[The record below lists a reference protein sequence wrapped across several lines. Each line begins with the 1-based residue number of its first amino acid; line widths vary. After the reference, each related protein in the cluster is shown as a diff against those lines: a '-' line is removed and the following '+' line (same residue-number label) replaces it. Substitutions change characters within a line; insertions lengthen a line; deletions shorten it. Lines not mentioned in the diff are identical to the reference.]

1 MADLY
6 NSQRI
11 LGVRLQAEGATM
23 HNFQRTIGIVPVADA
38 VTFSGNDQTLGI
50 AMLGADQAIYN
61 DQPVIGGVLI
71 SDGRTIYNDQPVVPV
86 SVRSGA
92 MFDFLAGSAT
102 GGSQAFTRS
111 SAGWRFDS
119 TGALVSTA
127 TNTLRVD
134 HDVSTL
140 AKRGALLETARTN
153 SLRNASGGGAVV
165 GAPGTLPTN
174 WNTTTPLNGI
184 SGEVVAATVVDGIN
198 YLAYRVS
205 GTAAGDANV
214 LIGDDTSSQIAA
226 TVGQTWTH
234 SAFLRLAAGS
244 LAGTTV
250 SIFVSGR
257 GAAGVG
263 LGDGSSTVLT
273 PTSADL
279 KAQPVSVTRTLANA
293 SAQYAWGTFQVYVA
307 NGWTVDLTL
316 WIGQPQLEL
325 GATASSTI
333 PTTSAAV
340 TRAADVLTLTP
351 ADAGALT
358 WRVRYDDNSEAT
370 LATGVTGD
378 YVVDPATLA
387 RPRVKAIW
395 ATP

>member
-1 MADLY
+1 MASIY
-6 NSQRI
+6 NSQRV

-38 VTFSGNDQTLGI
+38 VTFSGNDQTLGV

-71 SDGRTIYNDQPVVPV
+71 SDGRTMYNDQPVVPV

-111 SAGWRFDS
+111 SAGWRFDD
-119 TGALVSTA
+119 TGALASTA
-127 TNTLRVD
+127 TDVMRVD
-134 HDVSTL
+134 YDPSTL
-140 AKRGALLETARTN
+140 AKLGALLETASTN
-153 SLRNASGGGAVV
+153 HIGNNSGTGAVA
-165 GAPGTLPTN
+165 GTPGTLPDT
-174 WNTTTPLNGI
+174 WLHYTAAVGTVLSVVS
-184 SGEVVAATVVDGIN
+184 SGTSGGVPYGAIRLAGTAVGLESHFIYFDYPIDIVAAEGE
-198 YLAYRVS
+198 
-205 GTAAGDANV
+205 
-214 LIGDDTSSQIAA
+214 
-226 TVGQTWTH
+226 TWTASLIH
-234 SAFLRLAAGS
+234 QLAAGS
-244 LAGTTV
+244 VAGTAIYLCPVGCTAA
-250 SIFVSGR
+250 
-257 GAAGVG
+257 GAAVDTQYLQITPTTAGMNLGTRAFIARTLVG
-263 LGDGSSTVLT
+263 GTIARITSFLQINIADGTVL
-273 PTSADL
+273 DC
-279 KAQPVSVTRTLANA
+279 TLRL
-293 SAQYAWGTFQVYVA
+293 S
-307 NGWTVDLTL
+307 
-316 WIGQPQLEL
+316 PQLEKN
-325 GATASSTI
+325 ATGSTPI
-333 PTTSAAV
+333 LTTAGVV

-358 WRVRYDDNSEAT
+358 WHVRYDDNSEAT